1 MYNPFV
7 ITNTVSDKLKSF
19 IDSDK
24 PLDIEIGFAKG
35 KFILGKANLYKDVN
49 FLGFEIRK
57 KWVTLVTQ
65 QIEEK
70 NIENLYVEMNYA
82 DLVIPIKIPNGRV
95 RNIYI
100 LFPDPWWKRK
110 HKGRRII
117 QQGLIDIFYNSL
129 QMGGKIYIRTDV
141 EEYANTMKDVFS
153 HIDLFKSVEHDI
165 INDSIITNRE
175 VRCKKEG
182 LNIHYLAYE
191 KIK

>member
-1 MYNPFV
+1 MYNPFI
-7 ITNTVSDKLKSF
+7 ITKTVDEKLQSF
-19 IDSDK
+19 IDSDR

-57 KWVTLVTQ
+57 KWVNHVSQ
-65 QIEEK
+65 KVEEK
-70 NIENLYVEMNYA
+70 KLDNLYVEMNYA
-82 DLVIPIKIPNGRV
+82 DLVIPLKIPNGRV

-110 HKGRRII
+110 HKTRRII

-141 EEYANTMKDVFS
+141 EEYANTVENIFS
-153 HIDLFKSVEHDI
+153 KIDLFKPVEHDI
-165 INDSIITNRE
+165 IADSIITNRE
-175 VRCKKEG
+175 VRCKKDG